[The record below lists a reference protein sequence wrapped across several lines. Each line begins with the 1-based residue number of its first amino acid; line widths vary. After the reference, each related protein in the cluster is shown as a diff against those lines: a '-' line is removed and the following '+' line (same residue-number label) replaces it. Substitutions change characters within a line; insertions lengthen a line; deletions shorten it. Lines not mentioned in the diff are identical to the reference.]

1 MQIIMVNKDNFT
13 PNLMGTCFCLNYQ
26 PPVKSSVWF
35 FCKSWEKYPF
45 HPKAECLW
53 SLTTVA
59 RPLWPIP
66 LHLLHGPCPAY
77 SEPLSTKQKHQH
89 YLNHLDHSL
98 ILYITAIITIPSN
111 HQNTLY
117 VFSTKNISH
126 KLSLLTKQVVVRAQ
140 HPWVSG
146 CQKLS
151 TNSLYHLLHIKTS
164 LCLFFVLFW
173 YIFFAIDSAWIQ
185 KIASVK
191 SVIFFWIQYQLY
203 SVGVIIFKDFAS
215 NTQSAALVLSGRRR
229 LGAILSLRGLR
240 RVTLSPSVGP
250 RGPLWEELL
259 LFVIKLEMEKWNKK
273 GPREALLFFFK
284 LELKKWSKT

>member
-1 MQIIMVNKDNFT
+1 M
-13 PNLMGTCFCLNYQ
+13 
-26 PPVKSSVWF
+26 SSVQR
-35 FCKSWEKYPF
+35 
-45 HPKAECLW
+45 
-53 SLTTVA
+53 T
-59 RPLWPIP
+59 
-66 LHLLHGPCPAY
+66 
-77 SEPLSTKQKHQH
+77 
-89 YLNHLDHSL
+89 SL
-98 ILYITAIITIPSN
+98 INFPSLQNKLLRELNILEYLDARSYQLTLCITYYISKHSCACFLCCFGII
-111 HQNTLY
+111 
-117 VFSTKNISH
+117 FSPLIVHEYK
-126 KLSLLTKQVVVRAQ
+126 
-140 HPWVSG
+140 
-146 CQKLS
+146 
-151 TNSLYHLLHIKTS
+151 
-164 LCLFFVLFW
+164 
-173 YIFFAIDSAWIQ
+173 